1 MNKQNPQQPSPDVSA
16 WLAQMSDP
24 KFWTALQSQFQSQFA
39 PFKPPAQAFPGFAAM
54 GAPPA
59 GSQVDPT
66 AFLKQLAD
74 NGATID
80 PAELVRL
87 QQDYTQQFGALWQ
100 SMLAAKTPAI
110 TDRRLSAPA
119 WQEHPY
125 FAFQAAAYQ
134 LNSRFLLALADAVQG
149 SEKVRHK
156 LRFAVQQ
163 MIDAMSPANFLATN
177 RWPSRRSS
185 RRAARA

>member
-125 FAFQAAAYQ
+125 FAFQLPPTSSIPASCWPWPMQCRVARRCATSCVLQ
-134 LNSRFLLALADAVQG
+134 CSR
-149 SEKVRHK
+149 
-156 LRFAVQQ
+156 
-163 MIDAMSPANFLATN
+163 
-177 RWPSRRSS
+177 
-185 RRAARA
+185 